1 MDFYFVVAGVVT
13 LTLVI
18 LTCASWIASYTGVQD
33 EAAARYTIVTPA
45 ELAQEQR
52 SDAASTNFSTTPN
65 KDTQGAAQGAVQ
77 STVDSSVLN
86 SGHVI
91 NCECP
96 ADGRSL
102 GYHIPSK
109 TADID
114 AAVERAAIAQRT
126 WSPTFSQRRRL
137 LKTLLRHIL
146 DNQESIV
153 AACCIDSGK
162 TKIDACFGEILVT
175 VEKLQWT
182 IKHGERALA
191 ISRRPTNL
199 LMCYKK
205 NTVIYEPL
213 GVVAACVSWNY
224 PFHNFIS
231 PVISALFAGN
241 AIIIKPSEQTCW
253 SSVYFTDIIR
263 GALTACGHSPEL
275 VQNVVCWPDVADHLT
290 SHPGLS
296 HITFIG
302 SREIAHKV
310 CASAAKA
317 LTPVTVE
324 LGGKDPAIVLDD
336 TLGNLDE
343 VATVLMRGVFQSAG
357 QNCIGIERIIALPQ
371 VHDRL
376 LEIVLPKIRQ
386 MRLGS
391 VLLDEQGKP
400 SVTLDMGSMISSRSF
415 TKLESLI
422 SSAVSLGATLH
433 SGGHAY
439 ANPSHP
445 NAHYFLPTLLSN
457 VTPSMP
463 IAQTEL
469 FAPVFL
475 IMRAESVDDAISIA
489 NSTSYGLGASV
500 FGHNKRDVQKCVR
513 GITAGMVSVNDFGS
527 YYACS
532 MPFGGVKGS
541 GYGRFGGE
549 EGLRA
554 LCNIKSVCED
564 ATWARWLG
572 MRTRIPPPLQYPIKD
587 GRTGWE
593 MCLGVVGLGYGTSW
607 RERLEGLWR
616 IVRAGSR

>member
-1 MDFYFVVAGVVT
+1 
-13 LTLVI
+13 
-18 LTCASWIASYTGVQD
+18 
-33 EAAARYTIVTPA
+33 
-45 ELAQEQR
+45 
-52 SDAASTNFSTTPN
+52 
-65 KDTQGAAQGAVQ
+65 
-77 STVDSSVLN
+77 
-86 SGHVI
+86 
-91 NCECP
+91 
-96 ADGRSL
+96 
-102 GYHIPSK
+102 
-109 TADID
+109 
-114 AAVERAAIAQRT
+114 
-126 WSPTFSQRRRL
+126 
-137 LKTLLRHIL
+137 
-146 DNQESIV
+146 V
-153 AACCIDSGK
+153 AACCLDSGK

-191 ISRRPTNL
+191 PSRRPTNL

-241 AIIIKPSEQTCW
+241 AIIVKPSEQTCW
-253 SSVYFTDIIR
+253 SSVYFTDIVR

-275 VQNVVCWPDVADHLT
+275 VQTIVCLPDVADYLT
-290 SHPGLS
+290 SHLGIS

-302 SREIAHKV
+302 SSEIAHKV

-324 LGGKDPAIVLDD
+324 LGGKDPAIILDD
-336 TLGNLDE
+336 ASGTLDE
-343 VATVLMRGVFQSAG
+343 VAAILMRGVFQSAG

-376 LEIVLPKIRQ
+376 VEIVLPKIRQ

-391 VLLDEQGKP
+391 VLVDEQGTPP
-400 SVTLDMGSMISSRSF
+400 STLDMGSMVSSRSF

-433 SGGHAY
+433 TGGGAY
-439 ANPSHP
+439 AHPSHP
-445 NAHYFLPTLLSN
+445 NGHYFMPTLLSG
-457 VTPSMP
+457 VTPEMA

-469 FAPVFL
+469 FAPIFL
-475 IMRAESVDDAISIA
+475 LMRAKSADDAIRIA
-489 NSTSYGLGASV
+489 NSTPYGLGASV
-500 FGHNKRDVQKCVR
+500 FGHDQRGVQKCVR
-513 GITAGMVSVNDFGS
+513 GLKAGMVSVNDFGS
-527 YYACS
+527 FYACS

-554 LCNIKSVCED
+554 LCNVKAICED
-564 ATWARWLG
+564 ATWARHVG
-572 MRTRIPPPLQYPIKD
+572 IRTRIPPPLQYPIRD
-587 GRTGWE
+587 GRAAWE
-593 MCLGVVGLGYGTSW
+593 MCLGVVGMGYGLGL
-607 RERLEGLWR
+607 REKVEGLWK
-616 IVRAGSR
+616 IVKAGSR

>member
-13 LTLVI
+13 STLII

-33 EAAARYTIVTPA
+33 EATTRYTVVTPA
-45 ELAQEQR
+45 ELAQKQR
-52 SDAASTNFSTTPN
+52 PDATSTNFSTTPN
-65 KDTQGAAQGAVQ
+65 KDTRGAAQ
-77 STVDSSVLN
+77 SPVDSSIPN

-114 AAVERAAIAQRT
+114 AAIERAAIAQRT
-126 WSPTFSQRRRL
+126 WSPTFSQRRHL

-182 IKHGERALA
+182 IKHGERALTT
-191 ISRRPTNL
+191 SRRPTNL

-231 PVISALFAGN
+231 PAISALFAGN

-336 TLGNLDE
+336 TLGNLEE
-343 VATVLMRGVFQSAG
+343 VATILMRGVFQSAG

-391 VLLDEQGKP
+391 ILLDEQGKP
-400 SVTLDMGSMISSRSF
+400 PVTLDMGSMISSRSF

-439 ANPSHP
+439 THPSHP

-457 VTPSMP
+457 VTPNMP

-475 IMRAESVDDAISIA
+475 IMRAESVDDAISIS

-500 FGHNKRDVQKCVR
+500 FGHNQRDVQKCVR
-513 GITAGMVSVNDFGS
+513 GIKSGMVSVNDFGS

-532 MPFGGVKGS
+532 MPFGGVRGS
-541 GYGRFGGE
+541 GYGRFGGK

-564 ATWARWLG
+564 ATWAKWLG

-593 MCLGVVGLGYGTSW
+593 MCLGVVGLGYGMSW

-616 IVRAGSR
+616 IVRAGSG